1 MEQTGGAQPTKQT
14 KKVIVFKKQKSK
26 TKEMKKKRS
35 YYDCNAS
42 FKKSL
47 KIFKFLIKNRN
58 L

>member
-26 TKEMKKKRS
+26 KKEMKKKKDHTMIATHR
-35 YYDCNAS
+35 
-42 FKKSL
+42 L
-47 KIFKFLIKNRN
+47 KN